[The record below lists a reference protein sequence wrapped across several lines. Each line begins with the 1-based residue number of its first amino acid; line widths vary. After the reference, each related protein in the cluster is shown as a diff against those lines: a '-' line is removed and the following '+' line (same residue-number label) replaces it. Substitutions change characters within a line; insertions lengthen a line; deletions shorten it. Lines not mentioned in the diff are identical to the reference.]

1 MLATVLKRFLA
12 PLAGVLIAST
22 GMIAQSV
29 NSPALALVVQVN
41 VAGVDWDVTF
51 KSTSYFSDADLL
63 TGQTW

>member
-51 KSTSYFSDADLL
+51 KSTSYSSDADLL
-63 TGQTW
+63 TG